1 MATNRKARKSGGA
14 RRSTATKKQKTLTS
28 KEKQAIHADVM
39 ANKAAM
45 AEKLCEVDSAGE
57 DNIGAY
63 KPVVAVRKRGQVHPT
78 DIDIKLNTSA
88 SDEEQGEISP
98 TKGKWRDIIGSDV
111 DSDNDIEDDNDGGYN
126 GILPPSVV
134 KNKQRQERT
143 SLTCLTNPQESPMI
157 QTPAKTGAA
166 SSSHPADAV
175 GALALVSIQKERQNK
190 RTIERYCLPTKDSN
204 GEFKDS
210 LMAQELRKLVKS
222 KTFHTVKFIPVD
234 SNFLER
240 IA

>member
-1 MATNRKARKSGGA
+1 MAY
-14 RRSTATKKQKTLTS
+14 
-28 KEKQAIHADVM
+28 E
-39 ANKAAM
+39 AAM
-45 AEKLCEVDSAGE
+45 AKKLCEVDSDGE
-57 DNIGAY
+57 DNTGAY

-78 DIDIKLNTSA
+78 DIDNELNTSA
-88 SDEEQGEISP
+88 SDEEGEIPP
-98 TKGKWRDIIGSDV
+98 TKGKWRDTIGSSV
-111 DSDNDIEDDNDGGYN
+111 DSDDNIEDDNDGRYN
-126 GILPPSVV
+126 GILPSSMV
-134 KNKQRQERT
+134 KKKQRQEQTSRT
-143 SLTCLTNPQESPMI
+143 RITNQQKSPVI

-166 SSSHPADAV
+166 LSSHPADAV
-175 GALALVSIQKERQNK
+175 GASALISIQKGRQNK